1 MCISITPDDNCQYWK
16 NLDEMKLSSPNYP
29 KFYPEDGV
37 ECQWIIS
44 AQEGFIIALE
54 FNHFDVSFGWNDEF
68 NTFVSLYDGTCDQTK
83 ELETLSGTMSND
95 DKWIISSSGHHMFV
109 IFSKSQYFGQS
120 KQGFLAN
127 IHYGKKLKDIK
138 IVHK

>member
-29 KFYPEDGV
+29 KFYLEDGV
-37 ECQWIIS
+37 ECEWIIS

-54 FNHFDVSFGWNDEF
+54 FNHFDVGFDRF
-68 NTFVSLYDGTCDQTK
+68 NTFVSMYDGTCDQTK

-109 IFSKSQYFGQS
+109 SFTKSQYFWGP
-120 KQGFLAN
+120 KPGFLAN